1 MEILDRGADA
11 GPQVRL
17 DRDDLFQFQ
26 PREALNDQAKA
37 PVGKLEHLVNMR
49 GGADGVQVLLRRLL
63 DGRVTLGEHRDQLAV
78 RDRIVDEPDGALAG
92 DGERHERIGKQDGV
106 AKRQNRQL
114 RRNGERPIAD
124 RDVLGLEVLD
134 LIAHGELFSISD

>member
-1 MEILDRGADA
+1 
-11 GPQVRL
+11 
-17 DRDDLFQFQ
+17 
-26 PREALNDQAKA
+26 
-37 PVGKLEHLVNMR
+37 MR